1 VCAGRRRVSG
11 AAATDWRLLSSLEP
25 TVEGALLDLPA
36 AAEADSRAA
45 TVLDSAFQ
53 GSGIYAEQ
61 PGCCE
66 ERKEAE
72 FQLDLW
78 TGKIRPTSGLGAT
91 NAPLPIRLSHTTLQ
105 ELPRFASELQRT
117 TGSKPCLSAA
127 AAPMAIVAGGACR
140 VVKTMLLKAVTCVCQ
155 PVTQAAKAVVGYL
168 SSGPGRSVGGMRTE
182 GRKSGGRP
190 CSHFRSPA
198 QP

>member
-1 VCAGRRRVSG
+1 VPNARRLGLSPGWRRWGRYR
-11 AAATDWRLLSSLEP
+11 RLLASLQP
-25 TVEGALLDLPA
+25 AIEGALLDLPA

-78 TGKIRPTSGLGAT
+78 TGRMRPTSGLGA
-91 NAPLPIRLSHTTLQ
+91 NSSLLSPRVSHTTLQ
-105 ELPRFASELQRT
+105 ELPRFASELQRP
-117 TGSKPCLSAA
+117 TGQQ
-127 AAPMAIVAGGACR
+127 AAPACGLR
-140 VVKTMLLKAVTCVCQ
+140 SARVKTILLDRW
-155 PVTQAAKAVVGYL
+155 L
-168 SSGPGRSVGGMRTE
+168 
-182 GRKSGGRP
+182 
-190 CSHFRSPA
+190 
-198 QP
+198 